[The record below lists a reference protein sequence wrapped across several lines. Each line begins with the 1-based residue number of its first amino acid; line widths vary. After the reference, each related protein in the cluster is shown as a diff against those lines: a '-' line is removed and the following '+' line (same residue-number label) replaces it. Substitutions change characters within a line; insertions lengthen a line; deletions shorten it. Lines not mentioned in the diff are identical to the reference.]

1 MVKRGQQRR
10 ISPRKELA
18 TVLVSYVASMDDL
31 AKIARNCEILDASAS
46 GLLLLIKRKDLV
58 PQALRSNLT
67 LDSLIGDRIFLRIED
82 MNLEISGKITRTKFL
97 GKAGFHVAIDY
108 TEDAPEYWRQCLADL
123 LPSPGEID

>member
-1 MVKRGQQRR
+1 M
-10 ISPRKELA
+10 
-18 TVLVSYVASMDDL
+18 LVSYVASMDDL

-46 GLLLLIKRKDLV
+46 GLLLLIKRKDLI
-58 PQALRSNLT
+58 PQTLRSNLT

-108 TEDAPEYWRQCLADL
+108 TDDAPEYWHQCLADL